1 MLPAGGENT
10 PFSTPPPHTHTHF
23 KEPKGRDA
31 DGIKRNAVRARGTGK
46 RLDLAERLW
55 LCVNSLD
62 VSLQPHTDNTFPSHR
77 EGGSWETS
85 LR

>member
-1 MLPAGGENT
+1 MLLAGGENT
-10 PFSTPPPHTHTHF
+10 PFSTSPHF
-23 KEPKGRDA
+23 KEPKDGDA

-46 RLDLAERLW
+46 RLDLAER